1 MRFTIYDAAELIN
14 VIPEILI
21 IALFYHK
28 IFRRKYKSTVP
39 YIVWYSMSFLILSI
53 VTLFVSQP
61 QIQIT
66 VTFIIL
72 ILSAV
77 FFYDGSN
84 IVKIFASIYYIAL
97 IFISESLFI
106 GVLMLMD
113 FGNPMRLLESGT
125 GRILGMIGTKIFDF
139 WIIVYS
145 CRIYKSKV
153 KSLPLRYWI
162 LILMMPFLSAVII
175 NLVFA
180 ANENDKSMMGSYMV
194 CVGGLLYLNL
204 SVFNYFESYDKQIRL
219 AALEK
224 ITEKENENYR
234 AIAGSYEEIRGIKH
248 DLKNQVSILNDLIKK
263 EDYAAAKSHM
273 KQLYNFVESAV
284 SICYTGNSAVDSIIN
299 LKGDYAKSKN
309 IKFMTKINVG
319 EILFDTVGMCR
330 ILGNALDNAIEACDR
345 IESGE
350 KCICLAMNQ
359 LENKLVIEIN
369 NTSPDVDINN
379 LTTSKA
385 NKMIHGI
392 GLKSIK
398 QAVKSMNG
406 HMNCSYE
413 NEFFTLKI
421 MLIE

>member
-1 MRFTIYDAAELIN
+1 MKFTIYDAAELVN

-21 IALFYHK
+21 IALFYHR
-28 IFRRKYKSTVP
+28 IFRQKYKSSVS
-39 YIVWYSMSFLILSI
+39 YIAVYSAAFLILST
-53 VTLFVSQP
+53 VTLLISLP
-61 QIQIT
+61 SIQISA
-66 VTFIIL
+66 TFVIL
-72 ILSAV
+72 ILSAL

-84 IVKIFASIYYIAL
+84 IVKFFASIYYIAL

-113 FGNPMRLLESGT
+113 FGSPMRLLESGT

-139 WIIVYS
+139 WIVVYS
-145 CRIYKSKV
+145 CRIYKSKIR
-153 KSLPLRYWI
+153 SLPLKYWI

-180 ANENDKSMMGSYMV
+180 ANENDKSMMSSYMI

-224 ITEKENENYR
+224 ISEKENENYQ
-234 AIAGSYEEIRGIKH
+234 ALAGSYEEIRSIKH
-248 DLKNQVSILNDLIKK
+248 DLKNQVSLLNDLIKK
-263 EDYAAAKSHM
+263 QDYMAAQRHM
-273 KQLYNFVESAV
+273 KQLYSFVESAA

-319 EILFDTVGMCR
+319 EIRFDTVGMCR
-330 ILGNALDNAIEACDR
+330 ILGNALDNAIEACERVDT
-345 IESGE
+345 EE
-350 KCICLAMNQ
+350 KCICIALNQ
-359 LENKLVIEIN
+359 LENKLIIEIN
-369 NTSPDVDINN
+369 NTSPAVDIHN
-379 LTTSKA
+379 LATSKA
-385 NKMIHGI
+385 NKIIHGI

-406 HMNCSYE
+406 HMSYSYE
-413 NEFFTLKI
+413 NGFFTLKI

>member
-1 MRFTIYDAAELIN
+1 MKFTIYDAAELVN

-21 IALFYHK
+21 IALFYHR
-28 IFRRKYKSTVP
+28 IFRQKYKSSVS
-39 YIVWYSMSFLILSI
+39 YIAVYSAAFLILST
-53 VTLFVSQP
+53 VTLLISLP
-61 QIQIT
+61 SIQISA
-66 VTFIIL
+66 TFVIL
-72 ILSAV
+72 ILSAL

-84 IVKIFASIYYIAL
+84 IVKFFASIYYIAL

-113 FGNPMRLLESGT
+113 FGSPMWLLESGT

-139 WIIVYS
+139 WIVVYS
-145 CRIYKSKV
+145 CRIYKSKIR
-153 KSLPLRYWI
+153 SLPLKYWI

-180 ANENDKSMMGSYMV
+180 ANENDKSMMSSYMV

-224 ITEKENENYR
+224 ISEKENENYQ
-234 AIAGSYEEIRGIKH
+234 ALAGSYEEIRSIKH
-248 DLKNQVSILNDLIKK
+248 DLKNQVSLLNDLIKK
-263 EDYAAAKSHM
+263 QDYMAAQRHM
-273 KQLYNFVESAV
+273 KQLYSFVESAA

-319 EILFDTVGMCR
+319 EIRFDTVGMCR
-330 ILGNALDNAIEACDR
+330 ILGNALDNAIEACERVDT
-345 IESGE
+345 EE
-350 KCICLAMNQ
+350 KCICIALNQ
-359 LENKLVIEIN
+359 LENKLIIEIN
-369 NTSPDVDINN
+369 NTSPAVDIHN
-379 LTTSKA
+379 LATSKA
-385 NKMIHGI
+385 NKIIHGI

-406 HMNCSYE
+406 HMSYSYE
-413 NEFFTLKI
+413 NGFFTLKI

>member
-1 MRFTIYDAAELIN
+1 MKFTIYDAAELVN

-21 IALFYHK
+21 IALFYHR
-28 IFRRKYKSTVP
+28 IFRRKYKSKVL
-39 YIVWYSMSFLILSI
+39 YIAVYSAAFLILSL
-53 VTLFVSQP
+53 VTLLISLP
-61 QIQIT
+61 SIQISA
-66 VTFIIL
+66 TFVIL
-72 ILSAV
+72 ILSAL
-77 FFYDGSN
+77 FFYDGSI

-113 FGNPMRLLESGT
+113 FGSPMRLLESGT

-139 WIIVYS
+139 WIVVYS
-145 CRIYKSKV
+145 CRIYKSKI
-153 KSLPLRYWI
+153 KSLPLKYWI

-180 ANENDKSMMGSYMV
+180 ANENDKSMMSSYMI

-204 SVFNYFESYDKQIRL
+204 SVFNYFESYDKQLRL
-219 AALEK
+219 VALEK
-224 ITEKENENYR
+224 ISEKENENYQ
-234 AIAGSYEEIRGIKH
+234 AIAGSYEEIRSIKH
-248 DLKNQVSILNDLIKK
+248 DLKNQVSLLNDLIKK
-263 EDYAAAKSHM
+263 QDYTAAQRHM
-273 KQLYNFVESAV
+273 KQLYSFVESAA

-319 EILFDTVGMCR
+319 EIRFDTVGMCR
-330 ILGNALDNAIEACDR
+330 ILGNALDNAIEACER
-345 IESGE
+345 INAAE
-350 KCICLAMNQ
+350 KCICITLNQ
-359 LENKLVIEIN
+359 LENKLIIEIN
-369 NTSPDVDINN
+369 NTSPAVDINN
-379 LTTSKA
+379 LATSKA
-385 NKMIHGI
+385 NKIIHGI

-406 HMNCSYE
+406 HMSYNYE
-413 NEFFTLKI
+413 NGFFTLKI